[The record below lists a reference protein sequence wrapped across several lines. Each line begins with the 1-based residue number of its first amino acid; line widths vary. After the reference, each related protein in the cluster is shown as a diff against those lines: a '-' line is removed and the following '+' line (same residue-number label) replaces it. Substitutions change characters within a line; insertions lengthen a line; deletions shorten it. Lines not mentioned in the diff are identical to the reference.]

1 MKKAAIVV
9 DNYKLPIFRRNLDE
23 AGYTHR
29 VETPFIE
36 DTTTIN
42 VFFEPAQFED
52 LQKVVKKSE
61 LDAKRS
67 N

>member
-1 MKKAAIVV
+1 MKKAGIVV
-9 DNYKLPIFRRNLDE
+9 DNWKLPIFRKNLDD

-29 VETPFIE
+29 VETPFIQ

-42 VFFEPAQFED
+42 VFFEPEQFED
-52 LQKVVKKSE
+52 LQKVVTKSE